1 MSFKTIL
8 VHLDTSV
15 RAHPRL
21 ETALQLARRFDA
33 YVIGLYSVFEPNA
46 RAFSVMAG
54 TAAYYEAR
62 AAVRR
67 EQAGALQ
74 RLFHAELHRAGV
86 SGEWLAPDD
95 PADRAVPHH
104 ARCADLVIA
113 GQDDPGDPESYI
125 GDGSREHLIL
135 SAGRPVLLVP
145 YTGFFPD
152 VGRFPMIAWDGGREA
167 ARAVHDALPLLKAAG
182 RATVVTIETQA
193 DGASDKRI
201 AGAEI
206 AACIAR
212 HGVEVDV
219 VSSANGADASAGDIL
234 LSRAADLGADLVV
247 MGGYGHARWREL
259 VLGGATRTFLESMTV
274 PVLMSH

>member
-1 MSFKTIL
+1 MSYKTIL

-21 ETALQLARRFDA
+21 ETALQLARQFDA

-46 RAFSVMAG
+46 RAFNVMAG

-67 EQAGALQ
+67 EQAGALE
-74 RLFHAELHRAGV
+74 RLFHAELNRAGV
-86 SGEWLAPDD
+86 SGEWLAPPE
-95 PADRAVPHH
+95 PADHAVPHH

-113 GQDDPGDPESYI
+113 GQDDPSDPESYI
-125 GDGSREHLIL
+125 GDGFRENLIL

-145 YTGFFPD
+145 CTGFFPSI
-152 VGRFPMIAWDGGREA
+152 GRFPMIAWDGGREA

-182 RATVVTIETQA
+182 RATIVRVDEKA
-193 DGASDKRI
+193 DERI
-201 AGAEI
+201 AGADI
-206 AACIAR
+206 AACITR
-212 HGVEVDV
+212 HGVEVDI
-219 VSSANGADASAGDIL
+219 VSGASGADASAGDIL

-259 VLGGATRTFLESMTV
+259 VLGGATRTFLRSMTV